1 VFRDILHIGSHF
13 GQERFEYEK
22 LCTGRIIWVEADPRI
37 FEILNTTLNAI
48 PVNRSRHFT
57 LNAFVTSKLPKKV
70 YLKEFSNEGA
80 SNSIYSPNKRFKKY
94 WPDIQVVGTL
104 ELNNSIT
111 LDEIVSLFKIDKF
124 DNLLV
129 LDTQGHEF
137 EIIKDSKKSLNY
149 FEEIICELTRKKVY
163 RGQPSYKKT
172 VKIIESAGFQLIS
185 PLQQNHFDGHFK
197 RIKSTL

>member
-1 VFRDILHIGSHF
+1 
-13 GQERFEYEK
+13 
-22 LCTGRIIWVEADPRI
+22 
-37 FEILNTTLNAI
+37 
-48 PVNRSRHFT
+48 
-57 LNAFVTSKLPKKV
+57 LPKKV

-163 RGQPSYKKT
+163 RGQPSYKRT